1 MNDTPK
7 KTFYLSPNLLRSL
20 VGAIEDAIGDDI
32 KAIIYGNGLKT
43 TNCRPSLTWDLI
55 NRNLSHSLIPM
66 CETTKFRRGP
76 WDIFVFYDKKSQCV
90 ITLMR
95 EERFSGL
102 CKNQSQRK
110 HYLRLLAHL
119 YNSNLQPKQQGLF
132 DPLPVTPMDEE
143 IAELAKKLEADINS
157 NNNFIRH
164 HVLILFKTVGFQL
177 TQVRSVMVTPTL
189 DIAVDSEQD
198 LSQYIQANESVI
210 VEKVVNPTSPE
221 NQPARGLALK
231 PKALER
237 KHNKLQTKHP
247 DTTTQKLS

>member
-1 MNDTPK
+1 MNDTSK
-7 KTFYLSPNLLRSL
+7 KTFYLSQNLLKLL
-20 VGAIEDAIGDDI
+20 VPAIEDAVGDDM
-32 KAIIYGNGLKT
+32 KAIVYGNNFETK
-43 TNCRPSLTWDLI
+43 NCFPSLIWDLI
-55 NRNLSHSLIPM
+55 NRNLSHSLVPM
-66 CETTKFRRGP
+66 CDPTKLRRGP
-76 WDIFVFYDKKSQCV
+76 WDILVFYDKESQCI

-95 EERFSGL
+95 EERFSDL

-132 DPLPVTPMDEE
+132 DPLPATPIDEE

-189 DIAVDSEQD
+189 DIAVNSEQD

-210 VEKVVNPTSPE
+210 VEKVVNPTAPE
-221 NQPARGLALK
+221 NQPDRGLALK

-237 KHNKLQTKHP
+237 KHNKLQTKLP
-247 DTTTQKLS
+247 DTATQKLS